1 MRMLC
6 TVVNVHVADNA
17 ATETVFGEHTFHNL
31 DEQGVVAGF
40 EVLVLSFLHKNLG
53 SGLPL
58 TAGVACVREV
68 NTVCHLLAGE
78 NNFVG
83 VDDDYIVA
91 AIHVGRIAGLVLAA
105 ENLGDFSAKASKNLV
120 GGVDNDPLAFN
131 VFSADGFSS
140 VA

>member
-40 EVLVLSFLHKNLG
+40 EVLVLSLLHKNL
-53 SGLPL
+53 
-58 TAGVACVREV
+58 AGVACVREV